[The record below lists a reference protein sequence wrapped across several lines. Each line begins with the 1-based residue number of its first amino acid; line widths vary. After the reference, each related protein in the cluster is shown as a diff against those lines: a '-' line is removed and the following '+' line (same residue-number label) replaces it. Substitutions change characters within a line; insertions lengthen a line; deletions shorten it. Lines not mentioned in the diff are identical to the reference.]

1 MIGFVVKRF
10 VNYFILTAIATLLAY
25 VLASLSLNPAQ
36 RYLGRNPQP
45 SPEVVTSILNGLGVN
60 PDIPVLER
68 LWIWLS
74 NLVTHGSLGITVDN
88 QQVTDVIFAR
98 AGVSL
103 RLLIIGSII
112 GAVLGVVFGVWG
124 AVKQYRVS
132 DQLVSYAS
140 FTVGATPTFV
150 IGVVLMILATGLNGL
165 TGHQLINFSGEY
177 TAGLQGNFLV
187 LFGDRINHLILPTIT
202 LSLTAAAGYSRYQR
216 SAMLDVLSADYIRTA
231 RSKGM
236 SRNSALVKHGVR
248 IALIPMST
256 YFAYSFALL
265 LTGATVVE
273 LVFSWHGM
281 GEYLVHSVQQN
292 DINGVAGSVM
302 FASILVLIAG
312 TLSEVVYAALDPRVR
327 V

>member
-1 MIGFVVKRF
+1 MIGFIVKRF
-10 VNYFILTAIATLLAY
+10 INYFILTTIATLLAY
-25 VLASLSLNPAQ
+25 VLASLALDPAA
-36 RYLGRNPQP
+36 RYLGRHPQP
-45 SPEVVTSILNGLGVN
+45 SQQVINSVLDGLGVN
-60 PDIPVLER
+60 PNVPVLER
-68 LWIWLS
+68 LWTWVS
-74 NLVTHGSLGITVDN
+74 NLVMHGSLGVTVDN
-88 QQVTDVIFAR
+88 QQVTAVIAAR

-103 RLLIIGSII
+103 RLLIIGSVI
-112 GAVLGVVFGVWG
+112 GALLGVLLGVWG
-124 AVKQYRVS
+124 AVKQYRLS

-150 IGVVLMILATGLNGL
+150 IGVILMILATGLNNL
-165 TGHQLINFSGEY
+165 TGHQLISFSGEY
-177 TAGLQGNFLV
+177 TAGLNGSFFEM
-187 LFGDRINHLILPTIT
+187 FGDRLNHLILPTIT

-236 SRNSALVKHGVR
+236 NRNRALVKHGVR

-281 GEYLVHSVQQN
+281 GEYLVSSVQQN
-292 DINGVAGSVM
+292 DINGVAGSVL

-312 TLSEVVYAALDPRVR
+312 TLSEVIYAALDPRVR

>member
-45 SPEVVTSILNGLGVN
+45 SPEVITSILDGLGVN
-60 PDIPVLER
+60 PNVPVLER
-68 LWIWLS
+68 LWTWLS

-103 RLLIIGSII
+103 RLLIIGSVI

-124 AVKQYRVS
+124 AVKQYRIS

-150 IGVVLMILATGLNGL
+150 IGVVLMILATSLNGL

-187 LFGDRINHLILPTIT
+187 MFGDRLNHLILPTIT

-236 SRNSALVKHGVR
+236 SRNRALVKHGVR

-281 GEYLVHSVQQN
+281 GEYLVRSVQQN

-312 TLSEVVYAALDPRVR
+312 TLSEIVYAALDPRVR